1 MAPRDGT
8 SVIPRAHPDRPPS
21 PTPSPP
27 GSSEDV
33 PELPFYLI
41 LNVAIAGHNAPPAE
55 SECEMVVD
63 VVRVYQKRDGST
75 QPKETETG

>member
-1 MAPRDGT
+1 M
-8 SVIPRAHPDRPPS
+8 
-21 PTPSPP
+21 
-27 GSSEDV
+27 